1 MKEKSNLIKI
11 IQIVGTILFVTA
23 IFSIVGL
30 IMLKYE
36 VEGETN
42 MPFEL
47 SKIII
52 VSTAEGIEANQ
63 EVSTWNF
70 NLMQNNDIYIYI
82 SKNDNYGKT
91 ELINEVTVENLKVE
105 SNAKVGEICFFKQN
119 NKNEYNYLEEEKI
132 KEKLT
137 YKGVQEI
144 RNSNEITN
152 QGGTIKF
159 RASNMNLA
167 QIISNDGE
175 EIIHNGT
182 ILQKAN
188 LTENDIKFK
197 ISFDVI
203 IKLES
208 GIYFK
213 GKVSLDLPAQEII
226 EK

>member
-1 MKEKSNLIKI
+1 MMVI
-11 IQIVGTILFVTA
+11 I
-23 IFSIVGL
+23 
-30 IMLKYE
+30 
-36 VEGETN
+36 
-42 MPFEL
+42 
-47 SKIII
+47 
-52 VSTAEGIEANQ
+52 
-63 EVSTWNF
+63 
-70 NLMQNNDIYIYI
+70 
-82 SKNDNYGKT
+82 
-91 ELINEVTVENLKVE
+91 
-105 SNAKVGEICFFKQN
+105 
-119 NKNEYNYLEEEKI
+119 
-132 KEKLT
+132 
-137 YKGVQEI
+137 
-144 RNSNEITN
+144 NSNEITN

-226 EK
+226 EKGTSTIEINNFENIIFKRNS

>member
-42 MPFEL
+42 MPFEV

-119 NKNEYNYLEEEKI
+119 NKNEYNYLEEEK
-132 KEKLT
+132 KC
-137 YKGVQEI
+137 QD
-144 RNSNEITN
+144 RSN
-152 QGGTIKF
+152 QK
-159 RASNMNLA
+159 RVL
-167 QIISNDGE
+167 IIY
-175 EIIHNGT
+175 I
-182 ILQKAN
+182 
-188 LTENDIKFK
+188 
-197 ISFDVI
+197 
-203 IKLES
+203 
-208 GIYFK
+208 
-213 GKVSLDLPAQEII
+213 
-226 EK
+226 